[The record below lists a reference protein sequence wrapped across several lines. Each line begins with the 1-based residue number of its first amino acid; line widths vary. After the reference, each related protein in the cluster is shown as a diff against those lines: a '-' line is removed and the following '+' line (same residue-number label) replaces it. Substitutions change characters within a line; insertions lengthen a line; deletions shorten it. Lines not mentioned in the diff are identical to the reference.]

1 MQISCQRL
9 GPNEIDH
16 EFVWLSV
23 SVGSLG
29 LAIAWFAVGLP
40 WPRCVF
46 HDLTGL
52 PCLTCG
58 ATRAVI
64 EFLHGHF
71 VAALKWNP
79 LVFVAVC
86 GLSVFNAYAFVVL
99 MGRARRLRM
108 ANLTNM
114 EKKIAR
120 LSTLA
125 LLGAN
130 WIYLLAHWRN
140 F

>member
-1 MQISCQRL
+1 MSISCRRL
-9 GPNEIDH
+9 SPNEIDH
-16 EFVWLSV
+16 EFIWLTV
-23 SVGSLG
+23 SVASLG
-29 LAIAWFAVGLP
+29 LAVAWFWVGLP
-40 WPRCVF
+40 WPSCVF

-58 ATRAVI
+58 ATRSII
-64 EFLHGHF
+64 EFLHGHIL
-71 VAALKWNP
+71 AALKWNP
-79 LVFVAVC
+79 LVFAAVC
-86 GLSVFNAYAFVVL
+86 GLLIFNAYAFVVL
-99 MGRARRLRM
+99 IARARRLRM
-108 ANLTNM
+108 ANLTAT